1 MTRMS
6 RQGLTLAVLLLSLAG
21 ATFAQNNG
29 SLEGTVKDSKGGV
42 IPGAAVT
49 ASEPSLGVHQTAQTN
64 GVGLFAFTELPPGT
78 YSVTVENQG
87 FKKETKNDVVV
98 PTASRI
104 NVGDIVLEVG
114 SVAETVTV
122 EADQG
127 KLEVQSSSAERS
139 DIVTGRQIRDLAL
152 NGLNVVDLFHTVP
165 GVISSG
171 VVANAASTVT
181 NIVGNFNINGTR
193 SLQHEYTLDGVTNL
207 NLGNNTGALVSINP
221 DAVEEAKILTS
232 NYQAEYGRS
241 GGGYIGLTTRGGTN
255 EFHGGGS
262 YFRRHES
269 LNANSYANDLRGGS
283 PAGFPRSLY
292 RYDYYGW
299 HLGGPVWIPK
309 VYNGKNKLF
318 FFISQEYYHQLVP
331 QASPMNILVPT
342 AAEKTGDFS
351 HSVDGAGKAITIIDP
366 NTGMQFP
373 GNMIPASRI
382 YQPGQTIL
390 NFLPSPNTTVGGF
403 QYNYTSQVPSAY
415 PRRET
420 ILRGDYQINSDTR
433 LSVRWVH
440 NYDNQQFAYGTT
452 TGSWNWPLTN
462 TDRMNGPGNVQTIS
476 LTHNFGP
483 TWVNEFI
490 YGVGLGGVT
499 IGPQGNAATRATTG
513 INTPLLYPDANTS
526 GLIPSLTFGGIAS
539 VPTTVSTSVFGTF
552 VQNFTIYQ
560 ATDNLSKVWGKHLFK
575 VGIYFQSASNNS
587 NSQNHVES
595 DLDFTNNA
603 TNPLNTGDPFA
614 NALLG
619 VYTNYTQASAK
630 VYAAYDYKE
639 VSGYI
644 QDTWKIH
651 PRVTLDLGVRLS
663 WLQPV
668 QNTAGPESYF
678 NPSAWQASMAPRLY
692 RPVCVGAS
700 TCASGSTAYRAID
713 PATTGA
719 PTVADTLPSFYVG
732 KIVPN
737 SGSLTDG
744 MELTTNGYP
753 KGGVTVPSIFPQP
766 RIGIAWDVMGNQK
779 TVVRTGFGISYD
791 RPESFESFAANNPP
805 FVYQPALV
813 NGYLSQIQPGGSG
826 ALSPLSV
833 SGVAEE
839 STFPRVMSYSIG
851 VQRDL
856 GFGTIVDVSYVG
868 SQSRHNPRKSDLNAP
883 AYGVGFTAAAQDP
896 TKYANGV
903 IPSVEP
909 NLPSIYSAAG
919 ANFSGVNALAA
930 PFLAPYQGYT
940 DVFYYTLDSNAT
952 FNSLQ
957 ISAHR
962 RFAKNLTTDLAYTFS
977 KVTNTVG
984 DDGTYTNLLSPR
996 KYDYTLAPFD
1006 HTHVIVWDFVWNV
1019 PGGGRFIGNNKFS
1032 RAIADGWELAGVTSI
1047 SSGSPTEMS
1056 LTISGQDA
1064 GLRLEGTNSAGNFSG
1079 DQPRFFV
1086 TGSAQNGSTINLA
1099 AFSVPGVNNIGPYS
1113 REYLRNPWLDNQD
1126 LSLYKNFRFTG
1137 DGKRYLQLRLE
1148 AFNVWNHPQA
1158 SGYNLTTNITNAA
1171 GQTGNNIF
1179 GNFTGLVPTN
1189 NLRPAGNT
1197 GLQGNFFGEQNNW
1210 NSMRV
1215 VELAAKFYF

>member
-1 MTRMS
+1 MS
-6 RQGLTLAVLLLSLAG
+6 RQRLTFAVLLLSLAG

-833 SGVAEE
+833 SGVAEK

>member
-49 ASEPSLGVHQTAQTN
+49 ASEPSLGVHQTSQTN
-64 GVGLFAFTELPPGT
+64 GVGFFAFSELPPGT
-78 YSVTVENQG
+78 YSVTVEDQG
-87 FKKETKNDVVV
+87 FKKETKNNVVV

-114 SVAETVTV
+114 SVSETVTV

-127 KLEVQSSSAERS
+127 QLEVQSSSGERS
-139 DIVTGRQIRDLAL
+139 DIVTGREIRDLAL

-193 SLQHEYTLDGVTNL
+193 ALQHEYTLDGVTNL

-221 DAVEEAKILTS
+221 DAVEEVKILTS

-241 GGGYIGLTTRGGTN
+241 GGGYIGLTTKGGTN

-269 LNANSYANDLRGGS
+269 LNADSYANDLRGGS

-351 HSVDGAGKAITIIDP
+351 HSVDGTGKAITIIDP

-382 YQPGQTIL
+382 YAPGQTIL

-539 VPTTVSTSVFGTF
+539 VPSTVSTSVFGTF
-552 VQNFTIYQ
+552 AQNFTIYQ

-575 VGIYFQSASNNS
+575 MGVYFQSASNNS

-595 DLDFTNNA
+595 DLDFSNAA

-619 VYTNYTQASAK
+619 VYNTYTQASAK

-639 VSGYI
+639 VSFYF

-651 PRVTLDLGVRLS
+651 PRVTLDLGVRFS
-663 WLQPV
+663 WLPPV

-678 NPSAWQASMAPRLY
+678 NPSDWQASMAPRLY

-700 TCASGSTAYRAID
+700 TCSSGQAAYRAID

-719 PTVADTLPSFYVG
+719 ATVADTLPSFYVG

-779 TVVRTGFGISYD
+779 TVVRTGFGITYD

-805 FVYQPALV
+805 YVYTPSLV
-813 NGYLSQIQPGGSG
+813 NGYLSQITPGGSG

-833 SGVAEE
+833 SGIAED
-839 STFPRVMSYSIG
+839 STFPKVMSYSIG

-868 SQSRHNPRKSDLNAP
+868 SQSRHNPRRNDLNAP
-883 AYGVGFTAAAQDP
+883 AYGIGFTAAAQDP
-896 TKYANGV
+896 TKFPNGV

-909 NLPSIYSAAG
+909 SLPSAYSAAG
-919 ANFSGVNALAA
+919 LNFSGADALAA
-930 PFLAPYQGYT
+930 AFLSPYQGYS
-940 DVFYYTLDSNAT
+940 DVLFYTLDSNAT

-962 RFAKNLTTDLAYTFS
+962 RFARNLTTDLAYTFS
-977 KVTNTVG
+977 RTTNTIG
-984 DDGTYTNLLSPR
+984 DDSTITNILSPR
-996 KYDYTLAPFD
+996 KYDYMIAPFD
-1006 HTHVIVWDFVWNV
+1006 RTHAIVWDFVWNI
-1019 PGGGRFIGNNKFS
+1019 PGGSRFIGNNKF
-1032 RAIADGWELAGVTSI
+1032 AKAVADGWELAGVTSI
-1047 SSGSPTEMS
+1047 SSGGPTELG

-1064 GLRLEGTNSAGNFSG
+1064 GLRLEGTSSAGNFSG
-1079 DQPRFFV
+1079 QQPRFFV
-1086 TGSAQNGSTINLA
+1086 TGSPQDGSTINLA
-1099 AFSVPGVNNIGPYS
+1099 AFSVPGINNIGPYS
-1113 REYLRNPWLDNQD
+1113 REYLRNPWIDNQD
-1126 LSLYKNFRFTG
+1126 LSVYKNFRFSG

-1148 AFNVWNHPQA
+1148 AFNAWNHPQA

-1171 GQTGNNIF
+1171 GQTGSAIFNNY
-1179 GNFTGLVPTN
+1179 TGLVPTN

-1197 GLQGNFFGEQNNW
+1197 GLQGNYFGEQNGW
-1210 NSMRV
+1210 NAMRV